1 MADVT
6 APAEQYDLIVVGAG
20 TAGIPC
26 AVAAADEGARVLL
39 VEKDSRIGGSLYVTG
54 GHMAAGGTSLQRERG
69 ISDSPAEHLE
79 DIRRISGG
87 SAREDLTN
95 LLVDNAVS
103 TIEWLAEHGF
113 AFASDSPRI
122 IYGHEPYRIPRTHY
136 GRDEGLSILEV
147 FRPELERAQRE
158 RDLILWLSC
167 TVTELITADDGAVA
181 GVRLFR
187 QGQESAAFAPAVV
200 LATGGYGSD
209 PDLFAE
215 LDEAPLVSAASP
227 TSTGDGIYLGRAV
240 GAGLQG
246 QGTYLPTFGGL
257 PDPRRPGRSNWSD
270 RQMLTS
276 ERAPWE
282 IYVDESGKRWV
293 AEDEESI
300 DAKERALTK
309 LANMTFWTVFDD
321 TALAQASG
329 GTRQMVV
336 GKEPDQIRAWMNVR
350 PGFHS
355 SDTLTDLANLAGI
368 NVDGLVATVSTYNE
382 AVAAGRDAEFGRVH
396 LPAQIKDPPFY
407 AIRNHAITL
416 VTFQGLDIND
426 SFEVLGEDKQ
436 AIRGLYAVGEVI
448 GAGATC
454 GNSFCSGMLVTPAI
468 TFGRLLGRR
477 IGRSVGRSR
486 VVPRRD
492 PSQ

>member
-1 MADVT
+1 VADVT
-6 APAEQYDLIVVGAG
+6 AAVQRFDLIVVGAG

-69 ISDSPAEHLE
+69 ISDSPAEHLD
-79 DIRRISGG
+79 DIRRISRG
-87 SAREDLTN
+87 SAREDLSH

-103 TIEWLAEHGF
+103 TIEWLAERGF

-147 FRPELERAQRE
+147 LRPELERAQQQRE
-158 RDLILWLSC
+158 LTLWLSC
-167 TVTELITADDGAVA
+167 TVTELIKSDDGAVA

-187 QGQESAAFAPAVV
+187 QGQESTAFAAAVV

-215 LDEAPLVSAASP
+215 LDGAPLVSAAAP

-270 RQMLTS
+270 RQRLTS

-282 IYVDESGKRWV
+282 IYVDESGRRWV

-300 DAKERALTK
+300 DAKERALTQ
-309 LANMTFWTVFDD
+309 LPNMTFWTVFDE
-321 TALAQASG
+321 TALSQASG
-329 GTRQMVV
+329 GTRQLVV
-336 GKEPDQIRAWMNVR
+336 GKEPDQVRAWMNSR
-350 PGFHS
+350 PGFHAA
-355 SDTLTDLANLAGI
+355 TTITELAESAGI
-368 NVDGLVATVSTYNE
+368 DAVGLSTTVSTYNE
-382 AVAAGRDAEFGRVH
+382 AVAAGRDAEFGRQH

-416 VTFQGLDIND
+416 VTFQGLDID
-426 SFEVLGEDKQ
+426 DRFEVLDEDKQ

-468 TFGRLLGRR
+468 TFGRMLGTRLGREAL
-477 IGRSVGRSR
+477 GQVE
-486 VVPRRD
+486 VD
-492 PSQ
+492 